1 MPQLTQENFQPYAE
15 RTHDAKF
22 EQLIYDY
29 DTRSIAIRFSL
40 EWEHWAKMTLTFQDV
55 RQYEG
60 TLDEPWGASPHVLS
74 WKLIPK
80 EAMQEFRETET
91 SAPDEAVL
99 VTEMQFSS
107 GNVLRVLCGG
117 IAWED
122 AQDSQ

>member
-1 MPQLTQENFQPYAE
+1 MPQLTQENFQAYAP
-15 RTHDAKF
+15 RMHDAKF

-60 TLDEPWGASPHVLS
+60 TLHEPWGASPHVIS

-80 EAMQEFRETET
+80 EKMQAFRETET

-99 VTEMQFSS
+99 ATEMQFSS